1 MQNFHGKVLILDE
14 TIILSLSSFMF
25 IDEIIVID
33 PIRMFYRNSRYKFLN
48 KKRDKI
54 IAKIQ
59 RRHCVFPRITTG
71 KRIDFYVG
79 ICRNSKKTKK
89 EISESPIYSW
99 IIHNSV
105 VSYPDDRRRQ
115 HMHARSRVFTQKKS
129 HTQTQSYTH
138 ACIHI

>member
-1 MQNFHGKVLILDE
+1 MVIRSDRPLSTLTRRIRYSPRTLAIEQFGLSTYKTLFNERKCKIFHGKVLILDE

-89 EISESPIYSW
+89 EISESPIYS
-99 IIHNSV
+99 
-105 VSYPDDRRRQ
+105 
-115 HMHARSRVFTQKKS
+115 
-129 HTQTQSYTH
+129 
-138 ACIHI
+138 